1 MSRRVDPPP
10 WSSSDWRPPATVEP
24 AGSAPVPSWVRQLV
38 LLMDGAF
45 RIPGTEFR
53 IGLDP
58 ILGFLLPGAGDVLG
72 ALPSLLIVIV
82 AIRRGVPGVVVQRM
96 LLNVAIDALVGV
108 VPLFGD
114 VFDAAYRSNQKNLA
128 LLERHLDE
136 RRRPRL
142 ADYLVVGLALAVVGS
157 LVLIPPLLVVVLL
170 KSILGN

>member
-1 MSRRVDPPP
+1 MNRRVDSAP
-10 WSSSDWRPPATVEP
+10 WSSDWRPPLNARPTGGE
-24 AGSAPVPSWVRQLV
+24 PVPAWVRQLV

-72 ALPSLLIVIV
+72 ALPALLIVTV
-82 AIRRGVPGVVVQRM
+82 AIKRGVPAVVVQRM

-114 VFDAAYRSNQKNLA
+114 VFDAAYRSNEKNLA
-128 LLERHLDE
+128 LLERHVGE
-136 RRRPRL
+136 HQKPRL
-142 ADYLVVGLALAVVGS
+142 ADYLVVGLAMALVGS

-170 KSILGN
+170 KTIFTH

>member
-1 MSRRVDPPP
+1 MSRRVDSVP
-10 WSSSDWRPPATVEP
+10 SSSDWRPPTGAEP
-24 AGSAPVPSWVRQLV
+24 ATAKPVPAWVRELV

-72 ALPSLLIVIV
+72 ALPSLLIVLV
-82 AIRRGVPGVVVQRM
+82 ALRRGVPSVVVQRM
-96 LLNVAIDALVGV
+96 LLNVALDAVVGV

-128 LLERHLDE
+128 LLERHLGE
-136 RRRPRL
+136 NRRPRP
-142 ADYLVVGLALAVVGS
+142 ADYLVVGLAIAVGGS
-157 LVLIPPLLVVVLL
+157 LVLLPPLLVVVLL
-170 KSILGN
+170 KSIFGH